1 MLRQIVTG
9 AFAIVVFLAHP
20 TTTPAQ
26 ERLRIG
32 WASLAATHTPIWIA
46 EDKGFFRQYGLDP
59 EVIFFSASPTA
70 IQGLLAGE
78 LDIIASAV
86 STVVSPRLAGSDVI
100 MFLTLVPTITNHIV
114 VPPTIT
120 RPEQLKGKIGGV
132 NRIGSITET
141 GLRLALRRMGLDPE
155 KDIKLISTGG
165 NPERLGAMSKGITQF
180 TILTEPFLREAE
192 KLGYRALI
200 DLATLKVPIHW
211 NGAVTKESIIKP
223 RRPMLLRFARAMV
236 AAIHYIKTDKE
247 GTKAVMGKYLRLNDP
262 EGLERAYKVYAP
274 VFPEVPYPAPEGVK
288 TLLDDMAPRTPKAA
302 TADAKTFVDMTF
314 VQELESSGFIK
325 QLYRK

>member
-1 MLRQIVTG
+1 MLRQIVTS
-9 AFAIVVFLAHP
+9 ALAIVVFLVHP
-20 TTTPAQ
+20 TTSPAQ
-26 ERLRIG
+26 ERVRIG

-70 IQGLLAGE
+70 IQGLIAGE
-78 LDIIASAV
+78 LDIIASAA
-86 STVVSPRLAGSDVI
+86 STVVSPRLAGADVI

-132 NRIGSITET
+132 NRMGSITET
-141 GLRLALRRMGLDPE
+141 GLRLTLKRMGLDAD
-155 KDIKLISTGG
+155 KDIKLISAGG
-165 NPERLGAMSKGITQF
+165 NPERIGAMSKGIIQF
-180 TILTEPFLREAE
+180 TILTEPFLGEAE

-200 DLATLKVPIHW
+200 DLATLKVPLHW
-211 NGAVTKESIIKP
+211 NGAVTKESIIKA

-247 GTKAVMGKYLRLNDP
+247 GTKAVMGKYLKLNDP

-274 VFPEVPYPAPEGVK
+274 VFPEVPYPVPEGVK

-302 TADAKTFVDMTF
+302 AVDAKTFVDMTF

-325 QLYRK
+325 QLYKK